1 MFRTRTV
8 YGLVAALFLL
18 SVTGQGQT
26 SRGTISGNVYDASGA
41 AVPEATVKLEQKE
54 TGLARSM
61 STSPSGDFVFPDL
74 PTGLYTVSVS
84 HAGFQTQQIE
94 NVEVQVA
101 KITSLPITLSVAQTT
116 QTVEVTATGAIL
128 ETKQSAQNAVV
139 SARAVQDIPL
149 NGRDYRQL
157 LQLTPGFVSGLTPR
171 GQTISSQNGN
181 RSSQNNWQLDGVDNN
196 DFWHNSEAINQGSI
210 SGIAGV
216 LLPID
221 AIAEFNQQS
230 VGAADFGRNPGSMVN
245 VVIKSGTNA
254 LHGSAYYFHRNDA
267 VASTSPFTEPGTP
280 SELRNHNFGGSVGGP
295 MLKDKAFFF
304 LSYEGQRFIAA
315 NAIVA
320 TVPSNAWVTQA
331 QAVLAKYNVPVNP
344 VMTNLLANLWP
355 GSIRNAPGTSL
366 NFVSGDNNNY
376 LSNNF
381 VGRIDYNFSPR
392 NRFFVR
398 SIIGTGEAVAFNC
411 SVYRDYFQAVP
422 SRQQNWAAVL
432 TSTLTPRLV
441 NQVLVGVNYFLQ
453 NFDDLNHG
461 ANPPAL
467 GFNTGVSSFSLG
479 TPNME
484 IAGFTNGGVGETPD
498 LGRTDTTWHV
508 TDDLSF
514 ARGSHALKFG
524 GEFRRAKL
532 FVHYLREARGAF
544 SWDGTA
550 TAPPLNLW
558 ANDSSFSTPQKA
570 LADFLAGFIAP
581 NSATIATGDPR
592 RDWFVNSLSGY
603 FQDNWQFSP
612 RLNLNYGVRYDY
624 NGPFYDPTST
634 IGTFLPGAP
643 GGLAFPGQPGSPID
657 SLYPPDHHNFAPRV
671 GFAFTPK
678 RGGKTV
684 IRGAWGVYFDIPNGN
699 LFIDNRGGRDAGRG
713 GSRNPGGPKPVFT
726 ITNNSLITVV
736 NNQLI
741 FGSVTPKP
749 PFGAYGINQ
758 GLTSPYVQNFS
769 LNVQQQLTPS
779 VVLQVGY
786 VGGQGRKL
794 MITRNQNQPPPSQT
808 AYSSTQIQGVRPYG
822 GLFPQFAG
830 ITEISSSG
838 DSHYNS
844 LQVSLRNTSWHGL
857 TGQVAYTLGE
867 ARDDM
872 SFARNTWPTDSNNV
886 RGDWGNADF
895 DTRHNLSGYVLYDL
909 PQLVHSAPRL
919 TKGWQLNAFF
929 TYNSGFP
936 FNVFSGVD
944 NSHTRARNDRAD
956 QAGDPFSGI
965 VQPAQ
970 TGDLLTNGVRW
981 FNPAAFAKNAAGT
994 FGNTQRNQL
1003 YGPHFRTVDFSVF
1016 KNTPITE
1023 RISTQFRVE
1032 MFNAFNILNLAA
1044 PDNRVTSGN
1053 SFGLISS
1060 TLHAGDA
1067 PGIGSGEPFNVQFA
1081 LKLIW

>member
-1 MFRTRTV
+1 MFRTRTL
-8 YGLVAALFLL
+8 YRLVATLFLL
-18 SVTGQGQT
+18 SVAAQGQT

-41 AVPEATVKLEQKE
+41 AVPEATVTLEQKE
-54 TGLARSM
+54 TGLTRRM

-74 PTGLYTVSVS
+74 PTGLYTVSAS
-84 HAGFQTQQIE
+84 HAGFQTQRTY

-101 KITSLPITLSVAQTT
+101 KVTSLPITLSVTQQR
-116 QTVEVTATGAIL
+116 QTVEVTAAAVTL
-128 ETKQSAQNAVV
+128 ETSESAQNAVV
-139 SARAVQDIPL
+139 STRAVQDIPL

-157 LQLTPGFVSGLTPR
+157 LQLTPGFVSR
-171 GQTISSQNGN
+171 GGAFASQNGN
-181 RSSQNNWQLDGVDNN
+181 RSNQNNWQLDGVDNN

-221 AIAEFNQQS
+221 AIEEFNQQS
-230 VGAADFGRNPGSMVN
+230 VGSADFGRNPGSMVN
-245 VVIKSGTNA
+245 VVIKSGTNS

-267 VASTSPFTEPGTP
+267 VAATSPFTTPGTP
-280 SELRNHNFGGSVGGP
+280 SELRNHNFGASLGGP

-304 LSYEGQRFIAA
+304 LSYEGQRFIAG
-315 NAIVA
+315 NSIGA
-320 TVPSNAWVTQA
+320 TVPSKAWVTQA

-355 GSIRNAPGTSL
+355 SSILNAPGTSL
-366 NFVSGDNNNY
+366 NFVSGDNNDY
-376 LSNNF
+376 RSNNF
-381 VGRIDYNFSPR
+381 VGRIDYNFSSR

-398 SIIGTGEAVAFNC
+398 SIIGTGDAVAFAG

-432 TSTLTPRLV
+432 SSTLTPRLV

-453 NFDDLNHG
+453 NFNDLNHG
-461 ANPPAL
+461 ANPPGL
-467 GFNTGVSSFSLG
+467 GFNTGVTSFSFG

-484 IAGFTNGGVGETPD
+484 ITGFDNGGVGETPD

-524 GEFRRAKL
+524 GEYRRAKL
-532 FVHYLREARGAF
+532 FVHYLRDARGNF

-550 TAPPLNLW
+550 GPW
-558 ANDSSFSTPQKA
+558 ASDPAFTDTQKA

-581 NSATIATGDPR
+581 GLGTIATGDPR

-603 FQDNWQFSP
+603 VQDNWQFSP

-624 NGPFYDPTST
+624 NGLLHDPTST

-671 GFAFTPK
+671 GFAFTPR

-684 IRGAWGVYFDIPNGN
+684 IRGAWGIYFDIPNGN
-699 LFIDNRGGRDAGRG
+699 LFIDNRAARDAGRG
-713 GSRNPGGPKPVFT
+713 TSRNPGGPKPVFT
-726 ITNNSLITVV
+726 ITNDSLITVV

-741 FGSVTPKP
+741 FGSVTPQP
-749 PFGAYGINQ
+749 PFGAWGVNQ
-758 GLTSPYVQNFS
+758 DLRSPYVQNFS

-779 VVLQVGY
+779 MVFQIGY
-786 VGGQGRKL
+786 VGSQGRKL
-794 MITRNQNQPPPSQT
+794 LFTRNQNQPPPSPST
-808 AYSSTQIQGVRPYG
+808 YSNIQAVRPYG

-830 ITEISSSG
+830 ITEVSSSG
-838 DSHYNS
+838 DSHYS
-844 LQVSLRNTSWHGL
+844 SMQVSLRNTSWHGL
-857 TGQVAYTLGE
+857 TGQVAYTLGH

-872 SFARNTWPTDSNNV
+872 SAPRNHWPADSNNV
-886 RGDWGNADF
+886 RGDWGNSDF

-929 TYNSGFP
+929 TFDSGFP
-936 FNVFSGVD
+936 FTVTSGSD

-956 QAGDPFSGI
+956 QVSDPFSGI

-970 TGDLLTNGVRW
+970 SGGLLTKGVRW
-981 FNPAAFAKNAAGT
+981 FNPAAFAKNALGT
-994 FGNTQRNQL
+994 FGNTQRNQF
-1003 YGPHFRTVDFSVF
+1003 YGPHLKTVDFSVF

-1023 RISTQFRVE
+1023 KLSTQFRME
-1032 MFNAFNILNLAA
+1032 MFNAFNILNLAQ
-1044 PDNRVTSGN
+1044 PVSNVSSG
-1053 SFGLISS
+1053 SFGLIRS
-1060 TLHAGDA
+1060 TFHADDA
-1067 PGIGSGEPFNVQFA
+1067 PGIGSGEPFNIQFA